1 MNRLKLSRV
10 AQPQS
15 APPRAKNISMRIVSL
30 LPSAT
35 EILYALGVGDEVVG
49 VTHECDF
56 PPEAARKPAL
66 IKPRVDPTAAPAE
79 IDRQV
84 SELVARGESIYAVDG
99 DLLASLAPDLI
110 VTQDLCHVCAASPDD
125 LATALSRFSRPP
137 RVLTL
142 TPHSLDDVW
151 QDIIRAGE
159 ATDTLPRAESLAADL
174 KARVQAVASITAST
188 DAEVFSAARTAAST
202 TASAAPQTVAQFT
215 VRPRVACLEW
225 LDPLYVGGHWVPEMV
240 AIAGGEDVLGRAG
253 HPSFKV
259 TADDV
264 AQSNA
269 DIILVMLCGYNAK
282 RNAAEF
288 QYAKIPSSWQNLPAI
303 RNRRIFAVDANSH
316 FSRPG
321 PRLADG
327 VELLAHLFNPQRPQ
341 PHLPA
346 ATYVEL

>member
-1 MNRLKLSRV
+1 
-10 AQPQS
+10 
-15 APPRAKNISMRIVSL
+15 MRIVSL

-35 EILYALGVGDEVVG
+35 EILYALGVGDQVVG
-49 VTHECDF
+49 ITHECDF
-56 PPEAARKPAL
+56 PPEAAGKPAL

-84 SELVARGESIYAVDG
+84 SELVARGESIYAVDA
-99 DLLASLAPDLI
+99 DLLGSLAPDLI

-125 LATALSRFSRPP
+125 LASALSRFSCPP

-159 ATDTLPRAESLAADL
+159 ATNTRPRAESLAAEL
-174 KARVQAVASITAST
+174 KARVQAVASVTASPN
-188 DAEVFSAARTAAST
+188 AHASSAAQTAAQ
-202 TASAAPQTVAQFT
+202 SA
-215 VRPRVACLEW
+215 VRLRVACLEW

-259 TADDV
+259 SADDV
-264 AQSNA
+264 AHSNA
-269 DIILVMLCGYNAK
+269 DVIVVMLCGYNAK

-288 QYAKIPSSWQNLPAI
+288 QSAKIPQSWQNLPAI

-327 VELLAHLFNPQRPQ
+327 VELLVHLFDPSRCATP
-341 PHLPA
+341 PA
-346 ATYVEL
+346 AAYIKL

>member
-1 MNRLKLSRV
+1 M
-10 AQPQS
+10 
-15 APPRAKNISMRIVSL
+15 PRAAASRARMRYHNSMRIVSL

-35 EILYALGVGDEVVG
+35 EILYALGVGDQVVG
-49 VTHECDF
+49 ITHECDF
-56 PPEAARKPAL
+56 PPEAASKPAL

-84 SELVARGESIYAVDG
+84 SELFARGESIYAVDA

-125 LATALSRFSRPP
+125 LATALTRFSRPP

-151 QDIIRAGE
+151 QDLIRVGY
-159 ATDTLPRAESLAADL
+159 ATKTRARAEALAAEL
-174 KARVQAVASITAST
+174 RAKVQAVASSTAST
-188 DAEVFSAARTAAST
+188 AASASASASAQAAAST
-202 TASAAPQTVAQFT
+202 TAEAA

-225 LDPLYVGGHWVPEMV
+225 LDPFYVGGHWVPEMV
-240 AIAGGEDVLGRAG
+240 ATAGGEDVLGRAG

-259 TADDV
+259 SADDI
-264 AQSNA
+264 AQTNA
-269 DIILVMLCGYNAK
+269 DVIVVMLCGYDAK
-282 RNAAEF
+282 RNAKEF
-288 QYAKIPSSWQNLPAI
+288 KAAKLPPSWANLPAI
-303 RNRRIFAVDANSH
+303 RNRRIFAVDANSY

-327 VELLAHLFNPQRPQ
+327 VELLAHLFDPHISQ
-341 PHLPA
+341 PHPPA
-346 ATYVEL
+346 AAYVKL

>member
-1 MNRLKLSRV
+1 
-10 AQPQS
+10 
-15 APPRAKNISMRIVSL
+15 MRIVSL

-35 EILYALGVGDEVVG
+35 EILYALGVGDQVVG
-49 VTHECDF
+49 ITHECDF
-56 PPEAARKPAL
+56 PPEAAGKPAL

-84 SELVARGESIYAVDG
+84 SELVARGESIYAVDA
-99 DLLASLAPDLI
+99 DLLGSLAPDLI

-125 LATALSRFSRPP
+125 LASALSRFSRPP

-159 ATDTLPRAESLAADL
+159 ATNTRPRAESLAAEL
-174 KARVQAVASITAST
+174 KARVQAVASVTAST
-188 DAEVFSAARTAAST
+188 NAHASSAAQTAAQ
-202 TASAAPQTVAQFT
+202 SA
-215 VRPRVACLEW
+215 VRLRVACLEW

-259 TADDV
+259 SADDV
-264 AQSNA
+264 AHSNA
-269 DIILVMLCGYNAK
+269 DVIVVMLCGYNAK

-288 QYAKIPSSWQNLPAI
+288 QSAKIPQSWQNLPAI

-327 VELLAHLFNPQRPQ
+327 VELLVHLFDPSRCATP
-341 PHLPA
+341 PA
-346 ATYVEL
+346 AAYIKL

>member
-1 MNRLKLSRV
+1 
-10 AQPQS
+10 
-15 APPRAKNISMRIVSL
+15 MRICSL

-35 EILYALGVGDEVVG
+35 EILYALGLGDSVVG

-56 PPEAARKPAL
+56 PPDAARKPAL
-66 IKPRVDPTAAPAE
+66 IRPRVDPSAAPAE

-84 SELVARGESIYAVDG
+84 SELVARGESIYAVDA

-125 LATALSRFSRPP
+125 LATALTRFSSPP

-151 QDIIRAGE
+151 QDIVRVGD
-159 ATDTLPRAESLAADL
+159 ATNTSLRAEAFADEL
-174 KARVQAVASITAST
+174 KAKVQAATHGTAP
-188 DAEVFSAARTAAST
+188 T
-202 TASAAPQTVAQFT
+202 TQAV

-225 LDPLYVGGHWVPEMV
+225 LDPFYVAGHWVPEMV

-259 TADDV
+259 SADDV
-264 AQSNA
+264 TQSNA
-269 DIILVMLCGYNAK
+269 DVILVMLCGYDAK
-282 RNAAEF
+282 RSAQEFTAA
-288 QYAKIPSSWQNLPAI
+288 KLPPSWENLPAI
-303 RNRRIFAVDANSH
+303 RDRRIFAVDANSY

-321 PRLADG
+321 PRLVDG
-327 VELLAHLFNPQRPQ
+327 VQLLAHLFNPSQFQSPV
-341 PHLPA
+341 PA
-346 ATYVEL
+346 GGYVKL

>member
-1 MNRLKLSRV
+1 
-10 AQPQS
+10 
-15 APPRAKNISMRIVSL
+15 MRIVSL

-35 EILYALGVGDEVVG
+35 EILYALGVGDQVVG
-49 VTHECDF
+49 ITHECDF
-56 PPEAARKPAL
+56 PPEAAGKPAL

-84 SELVARGESIYAVDG
+84 SELIARGESIYAVDA

-137 RVLTL
+137 RMLTL

-151 QDIIRAGE
+151 QDIIRAGDV
-159 ATDTLPRAESLAADL
+159 TNTCPRAESLAAEL
-174 KARVQAVASITAST
+174 KARVQAIASITAST
-188 DAEVFSAARTAAST
+188 NVRASSAAQAA
-202 TASAAPQTVAQFT
+202 ASAAPQTVAQAAARSAI
-215 VRPRVACLEW
+215 RPRVACLEW

-259 TADDV
+259 SADDV

-269 DIILVMLCGYNAK
+269 DVIVVMLCGYNAK

-288 QYAKIPSSWQNLPAI
+288 QSAKIPQSWQNLPAI

-327 VELLAHLFNPQRPQ
+327 VELLAHLFNPQRSQAHP
-341 PHLPA
+341 PA
-346 ATYVEL
+346 ATYVKL

>member
-1 MNRLKLSRV
+1 
-10 AQPQS
+10 
-15 APPRAKNISMRIVSL
+15 MRIVSL

-35 EILYALGVGDEVVG
+35 EILYALGVGDQVVG

-151 QDIIRAGE
+151 QDIVRAGE
-159 ATDTLPRAESLAADL
+159 ATNTSPRAEALAAEL
-174 KARVQAVASITAST
+174 KAKVQAVACITAQVS
-188 DAEVFSAARTAAST
+188 
-202 TASAAPQTVAQFT
+202 

-225 LDPLYVGGHWVPEMV
+225 LDPIYVGGHWVPEMI
-240 AIAGGEDVLGRAG
+240 AKAGGEDVLGRAG

-259 TADDV
+259 SVDEV
-264 AQSNA
+264 AHSNA
-269 DIILVMLCGYNAK
+269 DVILVMLCGYDAK
-282 RNAAEF
+282 RNAKEF
-288 QYAKIPSSWQNLPAI
+288 HATQTPPSWDNLPAI
-303 RNRRIFAVDANSH
+303 RDRRIFAVDANSY

-327 VELLAHLFNPQRPQ
+327 VQLLAHLFNPGQFQSPV
-341 PHLPA
+341 PA
-346 ATYVEL
+346 GGYVKL